1 MSKGVIS
8 ILYEIYYFYI
18 MLYLIFDNK
27 RREGVVGETV
37 GFPTPTFVSILEPLL
52 FHAFLSNIV

>member
-1 MSKGVIS
+1 MKYIIF
-8 ILYEIYYFYI
+8 ILCYI
-18 MLYLIFDNK
+18 LYLITK
-27 RREGVVGETV
+27 EGKGVVGVESLPV